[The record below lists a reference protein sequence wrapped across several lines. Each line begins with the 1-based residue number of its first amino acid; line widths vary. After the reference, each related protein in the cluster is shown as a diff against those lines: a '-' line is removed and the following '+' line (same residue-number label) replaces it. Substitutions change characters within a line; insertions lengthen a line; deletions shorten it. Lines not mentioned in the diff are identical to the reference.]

1 MDKISITI
9 NGKTFEAKGENLFEI
24 IDNFLSD
31 TTKEEQHDDIPK
43 EYMDYE
49 EYLCLD
55 EFNPAKCT
63 TKEQLDD
70 LDKKLKNRI
79 DWIKKHPKADFA
91 NVYKDLENKKKVFL
105 EIYNKLHYMKE
116 AYSKVMVYIATVQ
129 PKSY

>member
-31 TTKEEQHDDIPK
+31 TTKEEQYNDIPK
-43 EYMDYE
+43 EYDNYE

-55 EFNPAKCT
+55 DFNPAKCT

-70 LDKKLKNRI
+70 LQKKLNERLV
-79 DWIKKHPKADFA
+79 WVFNHPKA
-91 NVYKDLENKKKVFL
+91 NLEYVKHHLDNMKADVEILQDKVTY
-105 EIYNKLHYMKE
+105 IMK
-116 AYSKVMVYIATVQ
+116 AYQAVLRYINEVKV
-129 PKSY
+129 K